1 MVAEFS
7 ASLFD
12 ATGIPVLGVFQSLD
26 RESAKYLTTRW
37 REENWWGGILE
48 PKTPIADE
56 PDYHWDW
63 VDVIS
68 RQVLNNPTGRSVCL
82 RSPNG
87 VIQGAMIYRIGAKSA
102 LNPGEK
108 VVYVDRLATA
118 PRNRSNLVSTPQFSR
133 VGECLLRY
141 AMVESMSYGLGGGL
155 TVFPIANIPFYER
168 QGFLRTEEYNKD
180 YDAFLYELP
189 VAAAQETLR
198 MLGVIS

>member
-1 MVAEFS
+1 MVAEFT

-12 ATGIPVLGVFQSLD
+12 ATGVLVSGVFENLD
-26 RESAKYLTTRW
+26 RESAKYLSTHW
-37 REENWWGGILE
+37 REDNWWAGIFE
-48 PKTPIADE
+48 PKSPIADE
-56 PDYHWDW
+56 PDYHWNW

-68 RQVLNNPTGRSVCL
+68 RQVLNKPTARSVCL
-82 RSPNG
+82 KSPDG
-87 VIQGAMIYRIGAKSA
+87 AIQGAMVYRIGARSA
-102 LNPGEK
+102 LNPGKK

-118 PRNRSNLVSTPQFSR
+118 PRNRSNLVPTPRFSR

-141 AMVESMSYGLGGGL
+141 AMVDSISYGLGGGL

-180 YDAFLYELP
+180 YAAFLYELP
-189 VAAAQETLR
+189 VEAAQETLK